1 MLILEWVYSISKHF
15 SVLAFTITKKWYFV
29 PIQVILVFF
38 ANEILVLIWNFM
50 QSEKNFLQNWKL
62 QIVLSGVSGTSVNVL
77 SQAVWFFHL
86 NAVQTSLWNKSH
98 SWRKGIP
105 LSYKQL
111 LRSHARGP
119 MANVSLKKICTVSRS
134 HTMDR
139 DKPHKLL
146 FTHSPLNCN

>member
-1 MLILEWVYSISKHF
+1 MSLFHLQTFLCACFHDNKKVIFCSHTSHSGFLCEWNSCFDMKFHAIWKKLPSKLKIAN
-15 SVLAFTITKKWYFV
+15 SV
-29 PIQVILVFF
+29 
-38 ANEILVLIWNFM
+38 IWG
-50 QSEKNFLQNWKL
+50 EWHECERLKP
-62 QIVLSGVSGTSVNVL
+62 
-77 SQAVWFFHL
+77 VWFFHL

-139 DKPHKLL
+139 DKPQKLL
-146 FTHSPLNCN
+146 FTHLPLNCN